1 MDWILSDEGQC
12 IIAEKGYAPFR
23 PVTCPAS
30 AG

>member
-23 PVTCPAS
+23 PVTCPGS